1 MTPLALALVLLSA
14 VAHAGWNYLTKK
26 SSDTLVFSWCFTAL
40 ASVLYL
46 PFLLAVLQR
55 SSVPPAGW
63 LFVAGTMALHIVYF
77 HLLNSAYTHGDLS
90 LVYPVARGTGI
101 ALIPIGGSL
110 LLGETVSLPAALA
123 MAAILFGVLAVNRG
137 ASWRTLTAAF
147 AEKGSRFALAT
158 GLLIASYT
166 LWDKQALSLV
176 PPLVLIY
183 ASFFGQALTATPL
196 VLRRPI
202 ALRREIR
209 ERKRAILAA
218 AVFAP
223 LAYLLVLY
231 ALTFSR
237 VSYVGPAREISI
249 VVGAALGTL
258 ALGEPYGRGRLIGSA
273 VIVAGVLALA
283 LAP

>member
-1 MTPLALALVLLSA
+1 MTSFALALVLLSA

-46 PFLLAVLQR
+46 PILLAIVMR
-55 SSVPPAGW
+55 TSVPPAGW

-90 LVYPVARGTGI
+90 LVYPVARGTAI

-110 LLGETVSLPAALA
+110 LLGETVSLPAALPI
-123 MAAILFGVLAVNRG
+123 AAILFGVLAVNRG

-158 GLLIASYT
+158 GLLIAGYT

-176 PPLVLIY
+176 PPL
-183 ASFFGQALTATPL
+183 AH
-196 VLRRPI
+196 
-202 ALRREIR
+202 
-209 ERKRAILAA
+209 
-218 AVFAP
+218 
-223 LAYLLVLY
+223 LLVLY

-258 ALGEPYGRGRLIGSA
+258 ALGEPYGRGRLLGSA